1 MTGFVVL
8 GHKCQKSLLSANCY
22 ITDILCISI
31 TAYFDSVSLISLRK
45 ESQIALWDNL
55 IPCSGSQLVGC
66 NPSFYLE
73 WWKQS

>member
-8 GHKCQKSLLSANCY
+8 GHKCQNSLLSANCY
-22 ITDILCISI
+22 ITDILCII
-31 TAYFDSVSLISLRK
+31 Y
-45 ESQIALWDNL
+45 NL